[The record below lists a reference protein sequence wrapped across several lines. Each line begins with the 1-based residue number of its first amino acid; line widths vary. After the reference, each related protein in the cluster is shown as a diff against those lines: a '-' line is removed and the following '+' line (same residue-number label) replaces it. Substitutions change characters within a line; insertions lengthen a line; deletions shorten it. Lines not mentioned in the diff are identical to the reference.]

1 MATVTPD
8 KPLVTRRASSV
19 RSSTQVRDLPEPKVE
34 PARPVERHDAPT
46 ASTTKGYADVA
57 SQKVRVVPEKRA
69 GFLSRMAHRIRDTA
83 FEVGLT
89 NRGRALYRDSQALS
103 PREKAELDAGRMGF
117 PQF

>member
-8 KPLVTRRASSV
+8 KQIEKRRTPAVQST
-19 RSSTQVRDLPEPKVE
+19 TQVRDLPGRKLA
-34 PARPVERHDAPT
+34 PARPLERYDAPKV
-46 ASTTKGYADVA
+46 STIKGPANAV
-57 SQKVRVVPEKRA
+57 SQNVQVLPEKRA
-69 GFLSRMAHRIRDTA
+69 GFLSRMVHSIRDAA

-103 PREKAELDAGRMGF
+103 PREKAELDAGKMGF